1 VIVGRVLESPRF
13 FLSASPAEEVT
24 VHTIL
29 RAVVA
34 FVVSLVAV
42 GPAAA
47 ETVKIGFITTL
58 SGPQGV
64 IGEHMKNSVELALDH
79 LGRKVGGLDV
89 EVVYGDDQVKPD
101 VGKQLADEMLK
112 KHKVHFVSGVIWSN
126 VMLAVAP
133 TVTQAGTFM
142 IGTNAGPHE
151 LAGKGCHELFFTTSW
166 QNDETPEAMGKYLSD
181 QNVTDVYVMAPNYAA
196 GKDMVQGFKRYF
208 KGKIVDE
215 VYTKLGQTD
224 YQAEITQLRAKSPKA
239 VFVFYPGGM
248 GIQFLKQYAQTGL
261 REIPL
266 YSVYTVD
273 EISLPAVKE
282 AAVGN
287 FETRYWS
294 ADLKNEANQKYVGD
308 FRKKYGKMP
317 VFYGAQSY
325 DGILLID
332 SAVRA
337 VKGDLGNKKGMIA
350 AMRKAEYKSTRGPY
364 TYNVNHFPIQN
375 FYLLKAVQVGPDV
388 EMHVQKTVFENHKDA
403 YYKECPMKW

>member
-1 VIVGRVLESPRF
+1 VLTTMR
-13 FLSASPAEEVT
+13 
-24 VHTIL
+24 
-29 RAVVA
+29 A
-34 FVVSLVAV
+34 FVLVLAACLVAA

-47 ETVKIGFITTL
+47 QVKIGFITTL

-79 LGRKVGGLDV
+79 LGRKIGGLDV

-112 KHKVHFVSGVIWSN
+112 KHKVNFVSGVIWSN

-133 TVTQAGTFM
+133 TVTGAGTFM

-151 LAGKGCHELFFTTSW
+151 LAGKMCHEQFFTTSW
-166 QNDETPEAMGKYLSD
+166 QNDQTPEAMGKYMSD
-181 QNVTDVYVMAPNYAA
+181 QNLTDVYVMAPNYAA

-224 YQAEITQLRAKSPKA
+224 YQAEISALRAKNPKA
-239 VFVFYPGGM
+239 AFVFYPGGM
-248 GIQFLKQYAQTGL
+248 GIQFLKQYAQAGL
-261 REIPL
+261 REQVPL

-282 AAVGN
+282 AALGN
-287 FETRYWS
+287 YETRYWS
-294 ADLKNEANQKYVGD
+294 PDLKNEANARYVGD
-308 FRKKYGKMP
+308 FKKKFGKTP

-325 DGILLID
+325 DGIMLID
-332 SAVRA
+332 AAVRA

-350 AMRKAEYKSTRGPY
+350 AMRKADYKSTRGAY
-364 TYNVNHFPIQN
+364 TYNVNHFPVQN
-375 FYLLKAVQVGPDV
+375 FYLLKAVQAGADI
-388 EMHVQKTVFENHKDA
+388 EMQIQKTVFESHKDA
-403 YYKECPMKW
+403 YAAECPMKW